1 MLDERLHVFH
11 VHQVPLIRLVVSYL
25 ILVPLDLRFLGVL
38 GLVFRPVLVLLPH
51 LGPILHVPVL
61 LSSLK
66 GFIGDEITLVVELPL
81 LHLLCL

>member
-38 GLVFRPVLVLLPH
+38 GLVLRPVLVLLPH
-51 LGPILHVPVL
+51 P
-61 LSSLK
+61 
-66 GFIGDEITLVVELPL
+66 
-81 LHLLCL
+81 